1 MFYDFPV
8 INNIKDVLPAI
19 EGASE
24 FLVADRG
31 DHTVLN
37 YVVMTPDSFP
47 PVNVA
52 GGSAK
57 QRAERSL
64 NNALRRECRG
74 MIFDNATGAIL
85 RRPFHKFFN
94 LNQIDETHINKIDL
108 TQPHDI
114 IEKLDGS
121 MIVPYRVN
129 NRVIFGTKMGDT
141 DVCTPVEAFVK
152 KNPEYVASFE
162 LAERMGCSLIF
173 EWMSRVQRIVIDHPE
188 DRLVLTAVRHI
199 QSGNYMDYEAM
210 ETFAS
215 PLGIPIVQRFHVEG
229 NTSIEDIME
238 YIRAQEGT
246 EGVVIR
252 FDNGHMIKIKSE
264 WYCAIHGAK
273 ELITEEKNVVR
284 LIVEEA
290 IDDAKALV
298 LEEDRENLT
307 RYERDFWKLVDAY
320 VLKMFVGIRNVRN
333 TVATRKDFALRTNK
347 GDDHNFEVA
356 VFRFFDAETHPTE
369 QEIRQH
375 VIDRIIKPNVN
386 NRTKFTAI
394 KQIVFPGLRQY
405 L

>member
-1 MFYDFPV
+1 MFYPFPI
-8 INNIKDVLPAI
+8 INNINDVLPAI

-47 PVNVA
+47 PVKVA

-85 RRPFHKFFN
+85 RRPYHKFFN

-129 NRVIFGTKMGDT
+129 RRVIWGTKMGDT

-152 KNPEYVASFE
+152 LHPEYLRFFQRCEASNI
-162 LAERMGCSLIF
+162 SPIF
-173 EWMSRVQRIVIDHPE
+173 EWMSRVNRIVIDHPE
-188 DRLVLTAVRHI
+188 DRLVLTAMRTITH
-199 QSGNYMDYEAM
+199 GGYMSHKFITDSA
-210 ETFAS
+210 A
-215 PLGIPIVQRFHVEG
+215 LDGIPAVERFHVGEH
-229 NTSIEDIME
+229 TSIEDIMD

-307 RYERDFWKLVDAY
+307 RYERDFWSKVNDFAREMTASII
-320 VLKMFVGIRNVRN
+320 VARKMFK
-333 TVATRKDFALRTNK
+333 TRKDFALRKDK
-347 GDDHNFEVA
+347 GIHEVEVA
-356 VFRFFDAETHPTE
+356 VFRFFDNEVNPTL
-369 QEIRQH
+369 QEVRQH

-386 NRTKFTAI
+386 NRTKFTAM